1 MIEVNKSSRA
11 RIPFNLSS
19 AIKVCFLLYFATVG
33 ITTGVDFLDSW
44 VNSFGFLFMAA
55 FGILYIA
62 KFKKGKI
69 VRGYF
74 TWLIMFILLYYISII
89 WSKNA
94 DDLLYY
100 SYRSYFF
107 QIAVIAFVVENDINN
122 KKDIEDYLRIILLS
136 TIYMI
141 IILLFNTPLNEWGTE
156 RLGESIGMNSNSV
169 GMRIA
174 FSIVI
179 LFYFA
184 EKKKALYVLSIPL
197 AIVGLFSGSRK
208 SLFMMLL
215 GIVVFL
221 IVGKETNKKIRNILI
236 SLLIVSFILYEVMN
250 NPVLY
255 GVLGHR
261 VQNAL
266 NFMTDTGNVTG
277 ENSIIERSFY
287 RKTAMQMFWERPLLG
302 WGGNGFVT
310 RMRDMNYSHVAY
322 SHCNYTEM
330 FADLGLVGFILYYS
344 LQARILINAF
354 KNRWN
359 DRIYIVALS
368 ITIANLFGEYFY
380 VSYIDVYTQTI
391 LLLMFI
397 ISRFQVTNEQ
407 SDLEMIYEIN

>member
-1 MIEVNKSSRA
+1 MIEVSKSSKA
-11 RIPFNLSS
+11 RIPFHLSS

-55 FGILYIA
+55 FGILYIVR
-62 KFKKGKI
+62 FKKGKI

-74 TWLIMFILLYYISII
+74 TWLLIFILLYYISII

-107 QIAVIAFVVENDINN
+107 QIAVIAFIVENDINN
-122 KKDIEDYLRIILLS
+122 KKDIEDYLRIILLA

-141 IILLFNTPLNEWGTE
+141 IALLINTPLTEWGTE

-184 EKKKALYVLSIPL
+184 EKKKALYVLAVPL

-221 IVGKETNKKIRNILI
+221 IVGKESNKKIRNILI

-266 NFMTDTGNVTG
+266 NFMTDTGSVTG

-287 RKTAMQMFWERPLLG
+287 RKTAMHMFWERPLLG

-330 FADLGLVGFILYYS
+330 LADLGLVGFIFYYS

-391 LLLMFI
+391 LLLMFV
-397 ISRFQVTNEQ
+397 ISRLPVTNKQ